1 MKSYPEKRNTGSCGK
16 KLGYAFLIIVD
27 AILVVLAIG
36 SSADEKE
43 IIWILAVALLL
54 SLVWIL
60 CMRDEK
66 KK

>member
-1 MKSYPEKRNTGSCGK
+1 MKSYSKKRTTGSCGK

-27 AILVVLAIG
+27 AILVVWAIG
-36 SSADEKE
+36 SNADEKE
-43 IIWILAVALLL
+43 TIFILAVALLL

-60 CMRDEK
+60 CTRDEK